1 MKLNKKYIYDG
12 KRIIKVKTREL
23 YHFVYERIWDL
34 TIYDQKLLE
43 SYGLKKAKYVYIGQ
57 SNEENVAVRNSKWK
71 YEVKNNRSISKEI
84 PIFIK
89 KLERFYAKE
98 TKYNNRQIDWLLY
111 HNTKVIARTESK
123 KGALKLEKHFTG
135 IYHDLDFM
143 GEILEQQVILLSKR
157 DSEFKE
163 QGKQGLKVLK
173 AKELCYNS

>member
-89 KLERFYAKE
+89 KLER
-98 TKYNNRQIDWLLY
+98 LY
-111 HNTKVIARTESK
+111 ISLV
-123 KGALKLEKHFTG
+123 
-135 IYHDLDFM
+135 
-143 GEILEQQVILLSKR
+143 
-157 DSEFKE
+157 
-163 QGKQGLKVLK
+163 
-173 AKELCYNS
+173 

>member
-1 MKLNKKYIYDG
+1 MKLNKKFIYDG
-12 KRIIKVKTREL
+12 TRIVKVKTREL

-34 TIYDQKLLE
+34 TIYDQELLE
-43 SYGLKKAKYVYIGQ
+43 SYGLKKAKYIYVGQ
-57 SNEENVAVRNSKWK
+57 SKEKNVNIRNSKWK
-71 YEVKNNRSISKEI
+71 YEVKNNRNIAKEI

-111 HNTKVIARTESK
+111 CNTKVIARTESK

-143 GEILEQQVILLSKR
+143 GEILEKQIILLSKR
-157 DSEFKE
+157 DSAFRE
-163 QGKQGLKVLK
+163 QDKNGLKVLK
-173 AKELCYNS
+173 VK